1 MLLRAFW
8 IHMEIDFNVH
18 EVLKEAIHYFLF
30 EISIFL
36 LFYCFNYVLDKG
48 ILFFSWE
55 NQEVNAK
62 EIDYILEMSLLK
74 SIYTLSKI

>member
-1 MLLRAFW
+1 
-8 IHMEIDFNVH
+8 MEIDFNVH
-18 EVLKEAIHYFLF
+18 EVLKEAIRYFLF

-48 ILFFSWE
+48 ILFISWE

-62 EIDYILEMSLLK
+62 EIDYIL
-74 SIYTLSKI
+74 